1 MTTNIAPLFLE
12 NFIIAHSL
20 PYFLTHRLVFSSF
33 SAEDVLRVKEKLKA
47 NEISFLIKKKQSN
60 LSEGTFGQLVE
71 KQIAYDVYVPNEDF
85 DRAKHVLNLL

>member
-1 MTTNIAPLFLE
+1 MPLP
-12 NFIIAHSL
+12 H
-20 PYFLTHRLVFSSF
+20 FLTHRLVFSSF

-47 NEISFLIKKKQSN
+47 NDISFLVKKKQSN